1 MMDGTHRIEFHDV
14 AILAMNERVV
24 LCRVHDKVV
33 RIDHRRMLPGTV
45 ISERGDYST
54 LVVTRDVAE
63 NLGLIFP

>member
-33 RIDHRRMLPGTV
+33 SIDHRRMLPGTV
-45 ISERGDYST
+45 ISDHST